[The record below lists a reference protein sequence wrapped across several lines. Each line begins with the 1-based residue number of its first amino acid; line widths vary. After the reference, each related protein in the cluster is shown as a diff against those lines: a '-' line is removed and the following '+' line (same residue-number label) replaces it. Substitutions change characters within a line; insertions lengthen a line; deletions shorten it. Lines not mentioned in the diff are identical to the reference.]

1 MDRQQEPIAELDHEF
16 DLDMT
21 VEDLELFA
29 EELPGQHQRYGLAGK
44 TLSTLA
50 CDCTLST
57 FGCLSGTFAA

>member
-1 MDRQQEPIAELDHEF
+1 MDRDQEQATQIAHEF
-16 DLDMT
+16 DLDIT
-21 VEDLELFA
+21 AEDLELFA
-29 EELPGQHQRYGLAGK
+29 EELPGQHQRHAIGGN

>member
-1 MDRQQEPIAELDHEF
+1 MDTDQQGAAGLEREF

-21 VEDLELFA
+21 ADDLELFA
-29 EELPGQHQRYGLAGK
+29 EELPDQHQRHAIGGK